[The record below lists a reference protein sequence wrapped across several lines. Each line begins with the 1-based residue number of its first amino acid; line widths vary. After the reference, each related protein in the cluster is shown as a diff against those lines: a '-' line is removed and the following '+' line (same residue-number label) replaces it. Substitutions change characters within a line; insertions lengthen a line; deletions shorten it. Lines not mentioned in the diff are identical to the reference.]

1 MVPSAVGQVVA
12 AAPATTAASWPTPDQ
27 VDTLVGDAA
36 HMASLDRKHVQVV
49 ASPYRICPLGAHID
63 HQFSMPPSSS
73 NQGGP
78 VTALALNCGV
88 LLAFTPSAGSQ
99 VHLRSRQFA
108 GDVKFSISDDVK
120 ALPALEDEQWGKF
133 ARGATYAL
141 KRRKHTLTQ
150 GIVGVLEGS
159 AAFASSG
166 LSSSAAVGLACLL
179 ALEEANCLNIS
190 ASENIE
196 LDRLIENDFLGLKN
210 GILDQS
216 AIMLSRNSLLTL
228 MNCRDR
234 SHRLV
239 MPGALW
245 HQSHASVRVLQGC
258 EPPPEHSSC
267 TSPLYGNHDQ
277 KSKDCQPAEIYSTSP
292 ENGEWESTYI
302 FLLAFSG
309 LQQALTSTSGY
320 NRRVEECQEAA
331 QILLRAAGKQS
342 VDAQLC
348 HVSHEE
354 YSTFKNLLDG
364 GPGRRAKHFFTE
376 AARVHQGVEAWET
389 GDMRAFGRLMSLS
402 GQSSID
408 NYECGC
414 APLVDLRSILLR
426 APGVLG
432 ARFNGAGFR
441 GCCIALC
448 ERESAAACAAFV
460 QEEYTAL
467 QPDLVK
473 NLKGLPCVV
482 ACQSADGARILQ

>member
-27 VDTLVGDAA
+27 VNTLLRDAA
-36 HMASLDRKHVQVV
+36 HMASLNRKHVRVV

-63 HQFSMPPSSS
+63 HQ
-73 NQGGP
+73 GGP
-78 VTALALNCGV
+78 VTAVAVNCGI

-108 GDVKFSISDDVK
+108 GDVKFSIFDDVK
-120 ALPALEDEQWGKF
+120 ALPTLEDEHWGKF

-141 KRRKHTLTQ
+141 KKRKHTLTQ

-159 AAFASSG
+159 ATFASSG

-179 ALEEANCLNIS
+179 ALEEANCLDIS

-210 GILDQS
+210 GVLDQS
-216 AIMLSRNSLLTL
+216 AIMLSRRSLLTL
-228 MNCRDR
+228 INCRDR

-239 MPGALW
+239 MPGAW
-245 HQSHASVRVLQGC
+245 HQSYASLRVPQGC
-258 EPPPEHSSC
+258 EPPPGHSSY
-267 TSPLYGNHDQ
+267 TSPFNGNDDQ
-277 KSKDCQPAEIYSTSP
+277 MSEDCQPAEIHSTSP
-292 ENGEWESTYI
+292 ENGKWESSYI

-331 QILLRAAGKQS
+331 KILLRAAGKQS
-342 VDAQLC
+342 MDAQLC
-348 HVSHEE
+348 HVSHDE
-354 YSTFKNLLDG
+354 YSIYKKLLDG
-364 GPGRRAKHFFTE
+364 GPGRRAEHFFTE
-376 AARVHQGVEAWET
+376 VARVHEGVEAWET

-414 APLVDLRSILLR
+414 APLVDLRLILLR

-432 ARFNGAGFR
+432 ARFSGAGFR

>member
-1 MVPSAVGQVVA
+1 MVPSAVGQIVA

-36 HMASLDRKHVQVV
+36 HMASLDRKHVRVV

-63 HQFSMPPSSS
+63 H
-73 NQGGP
+73 
-78 VTALALNCGV
+78 
-88 LLAFTPSAGSQ
+88 Q

-120 ALPALEDEQWGKF
+120 ALPALEDELWGKF

-141 KRRKHTLTQ
+141 KKRKHTLTQ
-150 GIVGVLEGS
+150 GISGVLEGS

-179 ALEEANCLNIS
+179 ALEDANCLSIS

-216 AIMLSRNSLLTL
+216 AIMLSRRHLLTL
-228 MNCRDR
+228 INCRDR

-239 MPGALW
+239 MPGAPW
-245 HQSHASVRVLQGC
+245 HQIYAKERVLQDC
-258 EPPPEHSSC
+258 EPPPGYSSY
-267 TSPLYGNHDQ
+267 TGPLENNFDQ
-277 KSKDCQPAEIYSTSP
+277 MSKDCQPAKICCTSP
-292 ENGEWESTYI
+292 ENGEWESSYI

-320 NRRVEECQEAA
+320 NQRVEDCQQAA
-331 QILLRAAGKQS
+331 QILLEYDE
-342 VDAQLC
+342 VLC
-348 HVSHEE
+348 HEE
-354 YSTFKNLLDG
+354 YSTFKDLLDG

-376 AARVHQGVEAWET
+376 VARVHEGVKAWET
-389 GDMRAFGRLMSLS
+389 GDMRAFGLLMSLS

-432 ARFNGAGFR
+432 ARFSGAGFR

-448 ERESAAACAAFV
+448 EQDHAAACAAFV